1 MVWAL
6 WIPVMSAGLAVIAA
20 MLLAHLN
27 AEALRRDSPMILS
40 LFKSRNRSQPI
51 RF

>member
-6 WIPVMSAGLAVIAA
+6 WIPVMSAGVAIIPA

-40 LFKSRNRSQPI
+40 LFKSRNGNRPI